1 VAVVGYRYWQQ
12 RFNLDPAIVGKSLK
26 LNNVPV
32 TVIGVA
38 PPGFS
43 GTLQVGDSPDVYIP
57 MASEPLFAAFA
68 SSSDGSA
75 LPKPDYWF
83 LQIMGRVRP
92 GVGFAQVRGNME
104 AAFRETAKEAIQ
116 EEQGVTLQI
125 VSGNQGLQS
134 SRDTFFQ
141 PLQILL
147 FIIALVLLIACV
159 NVANLLLARGT
170 AREREMATRLSIGAT
185 RRRLLRQLV
194 TESVLLSCLGGS
206 LGAVLAYWGKDLVV
220 KWGPWATQEQV
231 TAEVDLRVLGF
242 ALGISVLTGVLFG
255 LLPALRATRSDLSS
269 MLGQHSRTISAARS
283 RLTRSL
289 LVVQVGMALVL
300 LVGAGFFVQTLW
312 KLKHVDVGFNTTN
325 LMLFKVDPS
334 LNRYPPAQFVNTVER
349 IVERLQTID
358 GVQAAT
364 VSSNALIADGGN
376 FGNRNGSEI
385 SASMLAT
392 RWNFFDAMGVPVVA
406 GRSFTSHD
414 DSLAQKV
421 VMVNEALV
429 RTYFPNTDPIGKAVW
444 NMEIVGVVRDTK
456 ITSVRRTTPPAV
468 FSPYVQERPR
478 RMTFQ
483 VRFTGEPN
491 ALISKIREVVRQVD
505 SNVPIFEIRP
515 MNDQLDR
522 VLSQSRLFANFGAAF
537 GVLALFLVCVGLY
550 GTMSYSV
557 TRRTHEIGIRLALGA
572 KRSDVRLMVMRE
584 TLVLVA
590 FGMTLGLAGAFA
602 LAQQIQSLL
611 FGLQPNDPTTIGVAV
626 GVMTLIAAL
635 AGYLP
640 ARRAS
645 KVDPVVALRY
655 E

>member
-1 VAVVGYRYWQQ
+1 
-12 RFNLDPAIVGKSLK
+12 
-26 LNNVPV
+26 
-32 TVIGVA
+32 
-38 PPGFS
+38 
-43 GTLQVGDSPDVYIP
+43 
-57 MASEPLFAAFA
+57 
-68 SSSDGSA
+68 
-75 LPKPDYWF
+75 
-83 LQIMGRVRP
+83 
-92 GVGFAQVRGNME
+92 
-104 AAFRETAKEAIQ
+104 
-116 EEQGVTLQI
+116 
-125 VSGNQGLQS
+125 
-134 SRDTFFQ
+134 
-141 PLQILL
+141 
-147 FIIALVLLIACV
+147 
-159 NVANLLLARGT
+159 
-170 AREREMATRLSIGAT
+170 
-185 RRRLLRQLV
+185 
-194 TESVLLSCLGGS
+194 
-206 LGAVLAYWGKDLVV
+206 
-220 KWGPWATQEQV
+220 
-231 TAEVDLRVLGF
+231 
-242 ALGISVLTGVLFG
+242 
-255 LLPALRATRSDLSS
+255 
-269 MLGQHSRTISAARS
+269 
-283 RLTRSL
+283 
-289 LVVQVGMALVL
+289 
-300 LVGAGFFVQTLW
+300 
-312 KLKHVDVGFNTTN
+312 
-325 LMLFKVDPS
+325 
-334 LNRYPPAQFVNTVER
+334 
-349 IVERLQTID
+349 
-358 GVQAAT
+358 
-364 VSSNALIADGGN
+364 
-376 FGNRNGSEI
+376 
-385 SASMLAT
+385 
-392 RWNFFDAMGVPVVA
+392 
-406 GRSFTSHD
+406 
-414 DSLAQKV
+414 
-421 VMVNEALV
+421 MVNEALV